1 MKYAIYGVLLSALLA
16 GCAQEPAKTGD
27 KTAADKAAQTAGA
40 QTSGMSVNGVDGS
53 LLTGKYTAPPKNV
66 TGPLATRV
74 IYFDYDSSA
83 IRSEF
88 QNVIAAHA
96 TFTKAN
102 PKAKLNLQGHADER
116 GSRAYNVALGQ
127 RRSDSVNKAMGV
139 LGVAGGQMEAVSFG
153 EEKPAVEGHDE
164 AAWSKNR
171 RVEIRY
177 DGEN

>member
-1 MKYAIYGVLLSALLA
+1 MKYAIYGVLLSMFLTA
-16 GCAQEPAKTGD
+16 CSQEPAKTDG
-27 KTAADKAAQTAGA
+27 KGADGKGQSTSA
-40 QTSGMSVNGVDGS
+40 QTSGMSVDGVDGS
-53 LLTGKYTAPPKNV
+53 LLDGKHTAPPKNV

-88 QNVIAAHA
+88 EAVIKAHA

-102 PKAKLNLQGHADER
+102 PKAKMNLQGHADER
-116 GSRAYNVALGQ
+116 GSREYNVALGQ

-139 LGVAGGQMEAVSFG
+139 LGVAGGQTEAVSFG

-177 DGEN
+177 SGE

>member
-1 MKYAIYGVLLSALLA
+1 MKYAIYGGLLSVLLTA
-16 GCAQEPAKTGD
+16 CAQDPSKTGD
-27 KTAADKAAQTAGA
+27 QSADGKAGQNGA

-53 LLTGKYTAPPKNV
+53 LLNGKLSAPPKNV
-66 TGPLATRV
+66 TGILAQRV

-88 QNVIAAHA
+88 RAVLDAHA
-96 TFTKAN
+96 TFVKAN
-102 PKAKLNLQGHADER
+102 PKAKLHLQGHTDER
-116 GSRAYNVALGQ
+116 GSREYNVALGQ
-127 RRSDSVNKAMGV
+127 RRADSVNKAMGL
-139 LGVAGGQMEAVSFG
+139 LGIDANRMEAVSFG

-177 DGEN
+177 DGE